1 LVKAFVYSILAL
13 KADLPHEGCFAMSAP
28 KDPPSESFAE
38 GKKRRQIAVALN
50 YVKGDLP
57 KVVASGRGAIAEKIL
72 EIAFANGVKVRED
85 RDLAELLSAVE
96 LNCPIPVNCFEAVA
110 EILRY
115 LYQANARLGGM
126 PVAELDEASTA
137 SPPHRY

>member
-1 LVKAFVYSILAL
+1 
-13 KADLPHEGCFAMSAP
+13 MS
-28 KDPPSESFAE
+28 DSQDRPSESFAE
-38 GKKRRQIAVALN
+38 GKKRRPIAVALN
-50 YVKGDLP
+50 YQKGDLP

-115 LYQANARLGGM
+115 LYQANARLSGTPVVGM
-126 PVAELDEASTA
+126 NDAPLDA
-137 SPPHRY
+137 PNRY

>member
-1 LVKAFVYSILAL
+1 MNDSQ
-13 KADLPHEGCFAMSAP
+13 ER
-28 KDPPSESFAE
+28 PSESFAE
-38 GKKRRQIAVALN
+38 GKKRRPIAVALN
-50 YVKGDLP
+50 YQKGDLP

-115 LYQANARLGGM
+115 LYQANARLSGA
-126 PVAELDEASTA
+126 PIARSDDAPLAE
-137 SPPHRY
+137 PNHY

>member
-1 LVKAFVYSILAL
+1 
-13 KADLPHEGCFAMSAP
+13 MSDSQ
-28 KDPPSESFAE
+28 DPSSESFAE
-38 GKKRRQIAVALN
+38 GKKRRPVAVALN
-50 YVKGDLP
+50 YQKGDLP
-57 KVVASGRGAIAEKIL
+57 KVVASGRGAIAEKIV

-85 RDLAELLSAVE
+85 RDLVELLSAVE

-126 PVAELDEASTA
+126 PVAELEEASTP
-137 SPPHRY
+137 SSQYR